1 MNEKRLNEELSAY
14 LDDESKDPQR
24 IARLLQKDEAAARRY
39 MELSKLSAHLK
50 ALPEPDVHPAFATR
64 VIAEVREA
72 RKVTKM
78 PRVVRRLFVG
88 AAVLLLVGVSA
99 WMATHRLPVSRDRD
113 PEVAAVL
120 ELRHSNK
127 PLGPLATLFEE
138 DLYSKPAEVVPDDSS
153 LWGEAGTAAY
163 DDSVDT
169 VIESIDWLASAE
181 PSGADTQDVDAM
193 IGSLDATQIAVLKEL
208 LVEYATE
215 DSTI

>member
-14 LDDESKDPQR
+14 LDDESKDPRR

-39 MELSKLSAHLK
+39 MELSKLSTHLQ
-50 ALPEPDVHPAFATR
+50 ALPEPDVHPAFSTR
-64 VIAEVREA
+64 VLAEVREA
-72 RKVTKM
+72 PRASKW
-78 PRVVRRLFVG
+78 PRVARRLSVG
-88 AAVLLLVGVSA
+88 GAVLLLVAVAG
-99 WMATHRLPVSRDRD
+99 WIATHRVPVSRDRD

-120 ELRHSNK
+120 ELRHSNE
-127 PLGPLATLFEE
+127 PLGPLATLFED
-138 DLYSKPAEVVPDDSS
+138 DLYSKPAEAMPDDSA
-153 LWGEAGTAAY
+153 LWEEAGTADY

-181 PSGADTQDVDAM
+181 PSGVDTQDVDAM
-193 IGSLDATQIAVLKEL
+193 IGSLDDTEIAVLKDL